1 VAGDE
6 IASTT
11 MSQQPAAPAAAAPAK
26 SRRTLFIAVAALVV
40 LGGGGG
46 AYWKFFA
53 AAPTEAAAEES
64 KEPAEPPAMVSFDPF
79 VVNLSDPGSPRF
91 LRVTLALVVDGE
103 AHAKEFEENTVV
115 RMKVRSALLEMLS
128 QQRATVP
135 GDTRRQS
142 GPQEGRYRTCRPQRR
157 RTEDQRCPLLRIHRP
172 VTRG

>member
-1 VAGDE
+1 
-6 IASTT
+6 

-26 SRRTLFIAVAALVV
+26 SRKTLFIAVAALVV

-53 AAPTEAAAEES
+53 AAPTEAAAEEP

-103 AHAKEFEENTVV
+103 AHAKEFEEDTVV

-128 QQRATVP
+128 QQRATVLVTP
-135 GDTRRQS
+135 
-142 GPQEGRYRTCRPQRR
+142 EGRADLKKAVIERAGHNAEELKINDVLFSEFIVQ
-157 RTEDQRCPLLRIHRP
+157 
-172 VTRG
+172 